1 MTLGATPT
9 REVLALL
16 SALES
21 QPESEW
27 LAHGRSLTLRSDMA
41 GALAVFDAAAL
52 RFPDSTEIR
61 LGLAGLLWQTGESLL
76 AERLLHEWLAAHPG
90 DVGMAFLLA
99 SFLREQG
106 RLTTAGQVLLS
117 AYANGEHDVAAIIR
131 AVETLDDYG
140 RQNEAMAICENAID
154 AGADDP
160 RLHAYAGM
168 LGIQLGHFERTRSHY
183 ARALAQEPAAVEWNI
198 PLGLA
203 GLQRYGDASHADFS
217 FFRNVLADAGI
228 TEYTRRSTL
237 FALGKANDDV
247 GDYASAAACFREANA
262 MGHAHA
268 SWSRKLWKRNIQARL
283 AAPQPSIRLPA
294 PSDWMPVF
302 VVGVPRSGTT
312 LVAKRLADHAGMRNR
327 GELGWLQVWEER
339 LSHKTPL
346 RREDLEEAAQ
356 ALTQQLRQDD
366 GDARWI
372 IDKQP
377 LNLLRVDLIMAL
389 WPHAR
394 IVHCQRNA
402 RDTAL
407 SLWSQ
412 SFHDPAHDYAYD
424 FGDIN
429 AVIRGCRQL
438 AGHWQARYP
447 LAFRTIAYEQLV
459 SEPETTVNA
468 LCEWLG
474 VPSQSATLPMD
485 TESVIAT
492 ASSWQARQPIYTHSA
507 GRWRHYAPYLPELLD
522 IPEH

>member
-1 MTLGATPT
+1 MTPGATPAG
-9 REVLALL
+9 EMLALL

-27 LAHGRSLTLRSDMA
+27 LAQGRSLTLRSDMA
-41 GALAVFDAAAL
+41 GALAVFDAAAA
-52 RFPDSTEIR
+52 RFPDSGDTR
-61 LGLAGLLWQTGESLL
+61 LGLAGLLWQAGASHRAEQLL
-76 AERLLHEWLAAHPG
+76 REWLAAHPG
-90 DVGMAFLLA
+90 DEGMAFLLA

-106 RLTTAGQVLLS
+106 RLTDAGQVLLS
-117 AYANGEHDVAAIIR
+117 AYANGEHDVVAIIR

-140 RQNEAMAICENAID
+140 RQSEALVICENAID

-203 GLQRYGDASHADFS
+203 GLQRYKDASHADFS
-217 FFRNVLADAGI
+217 FFRDVLADPEI

-247 GDYASAAACFREANA
+247 GDYASATACFRQANA
-262 MGHAHA
+262 MGHAHTH
-268 SWSRKLWKRNIQARL
+268 WSRKLWKRNIQARL
-283 AAPQPSIRLPA
+283 AAPLPSITLPA
-294 PSDWMPVF
+294 PSDWTPVF

-312 LVAKRLADHAGMRNR
+312 LVAKRLADHASVRNR

-339 LSHKTPL
+339 LSPKNPL
-346 RREDLEEAAQ
+346 HREDLEEAAQ
-356 ALTQQLRQDD
+356 SLTQQLRQDD

-394 IVHCQRNA
+394 IIHCQRNA

-438 AGHWQARYP
+438 AEHWQARYP
-447 LAFRTIAYEQLV
+447 QAFRTVSYEQLV
-459 SEPETTVNA
+459 GEPETTVNA

-474 VPSQSATLPMD
+474 VPSQSATL
-485 TESVIAT
+485 TANTQSVIAT
-492 ASSWQARQPIYTHSA
+492 ASSWQARQPIYTYSA
-507 GRWRHYAPYLPELLD
+507 GRWRHYVPYLPELLD